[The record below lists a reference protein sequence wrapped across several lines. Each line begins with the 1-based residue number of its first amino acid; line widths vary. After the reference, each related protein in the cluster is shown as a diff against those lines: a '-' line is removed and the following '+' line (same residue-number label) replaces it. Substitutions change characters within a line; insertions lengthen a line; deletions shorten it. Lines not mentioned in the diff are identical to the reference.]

1 MMEYIQQFF
10 VSLWQLTL
18 EMSPYLMLG
27 FLFAGA
33 LHVWFPQHKV
43 YSLLGKHNLR
53 SVFNASLIGVPLPLC
68 SCGVIPTGISFHKN
82 GASKGAAISFMT
94 STPQTGVDSILVT
107 WSMLGLPMAIVRPI
121 TAMITGIAG
130 GWWVNKG
137 EQKRIA
143 TKPLEQEQPSPKKR
157 GVVAMLRYAF
167 IDFMADI
174 VKWLVI
180 GLMLAAVIDVIV
192 PDDFFGTYMSN
203 SFYEY
208 LFVILASIP
217 LYVCATASVP
227 IAAVLI
233 LKGISPGAALVFL
246 MAGPATN
253 AATITVIAQTLG
265 RLTFI
270 KYLATIVVG
279 AVLSGLVVDHLLPAE
294 WFAIADTGHIHEHT
308 LLPQWLTWGSA
319 IILTALIVYHLMK
332 LFSGKF
338 SKTSQNVRSA
348 KAGEVLDNPQLKVDG
363 MTCKHCKAN
372 VEKHLQQIENVESV
386 VADEKSGVVTIQGGN
401 IPIDEAAKQVAE
413 IGYTFSGIVE
423 K

>member
-10 VSLWQLTL
+10 ASLWYLTL
-18 EMSPYLMLG
+18 DMAPYLMLG

-33 LHVWFPQHKV
+33 LHVWFPQNKI
-43 YSLLGKHNLR
+43 YRYLGKHNLR
-53 SVFNASLIGVPLPLC
+53 SVINASLIGVPLPLC

-121 TAMITGIAG
+121 TAMITGVAG

-143 TKPLEQEQPSPKKR
+143 TKPMEPQTTTHNKR
-157 GVVAMLRYAF
+157 GIIAMLKYAF
-167 IDFMADI
+167 VDFMADI

-180 GLMLAAVIDVIV
+180 GLLLAALINVVV
-192 PDDFFGTYMSN
+192 PDDFFSTYMTN
-203 SFYEY
+203 SYYEY
-208 LFVILASIP
+208 FFVILASVP

-270 KYLATIVVG
+270 KYLTTIIAG
-279 AVLSGLVVDHLLPAE
+279 AVLSGIVIDNLLPAE

-308 LLPQWLTWGSA
+308 LLPLWLTWGSA
-319 IILTALIVYHLMK
+319 IILTSLILYHLMK
-332 LFSGKF
+332 IISGMFNK
-338 SKTSQNVRSA
+338 SKQNVRPA
-348 KAGEVLDNPQLKVDG
+348 KDGEVLNNPQLKVDG

-372 VEKHLQQIENVESV
+372 VEKFLLQVENVENV
-386 VADEKSGVVTIQGGN
+386 NANEKSGIVDIGGN
-401 IPIDEAAKQVAE
+401 QISIDKIAKQINDV
-413 IGYTFSGIVE
+413 GYSFVGIIA
-423 K
+423 